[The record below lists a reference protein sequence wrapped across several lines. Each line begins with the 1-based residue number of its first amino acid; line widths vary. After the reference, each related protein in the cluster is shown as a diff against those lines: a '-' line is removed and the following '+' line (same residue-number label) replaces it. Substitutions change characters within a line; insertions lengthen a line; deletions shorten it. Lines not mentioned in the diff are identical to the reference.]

1 MPNSVLDPLIGKFVD
16 SRYRVDELLAR
27 GGMATVYT
35 AVDIR
40 LDRVVALKIMHPEL
54 AADPD
59 FVDRFTAEA
68 HAAARLSHPSVV
80 AVFDQGTD
88 RHVVYL
94 VLEYVRGRT
103 LRQLLREQG
112 RLSVDHAVGI
122 MDPVL
127 AALASAHEANLVHRD
142 VKPENI
148 LIGDDGQVKV
158 ADFGLARVLTTANPA
173 TRGLLLGTVDY
184 ISPEQALGEPVT
196 PRSDVYSAGIM
207 LFEMLTGRVPHSG
220 PTDFVVVR
228 GHIDND
234 VPPPSHDVPELPR
247 AVDALVLEAT
257 ARQPQDRIS
266 DAADFRARVR
276 HLHLHHPGSPAAAE
290 QGSAGAAGGGSLWD
304 PGIVPGLVDRDEASV
319 AADEALTVVGE
330 HPPPM
335 KATSVIDSLP
345 AEQAPRAQP
354 ANDEPSDGNEGAR
367 RRRRWPMVLA
377 TVLVIAAA
385 VAVGVGAWWYAEGR
399 FTEAPDLVGDT
410 REAAVSAARDEPFS
424 VEVAGEGERQF
435 SETVPEGSVVATD
448 PEAGTRMLSDS
459 TVTLYLSRGPER
471 YDVPDV
477 GGLTVDEA
485 RQALREQQ
493 LRLGPIDESYSE
505 SVPEG
510 QVIEQD
516 VVAGEAARP
525 DTEVGI
531 TVSNGPE
538 PIEIPDV
545 VGQQAE
551 AATDA
556 ISNADLESQREEEY
570 SEQVPA
576 GTVISQDP
584 QGGTATR
591 GDTVTIVVSRGPEEF
606 EVPSVRGS
614 TLDEARQALE
624 EAGLEVEVNRMLPDG
639 PGNVLRQS
647 PSFGTVSRGDVVEL
661 WVF

>member
-1 MPNSVLDPLIGKFVD
+1 MPNSVLDPLIGKLVD

-35 AVDIR
+35 ALDIR

-59 FVDRFTAEA
+59 FVDRFTTEA

-80 AVFDQGTD
+80 AVFDQGSD
-88 RHVVYL
+88 RQVVYL

-103 LRQLLREQG
+103 LRQLLRERGQ
-112 RLSVDHAVGI
+112 LSPDHALGI

-184 ISPEQALGEPVT
+184 LSPEQALGEPVT
-196 PRSDVYSAGIM
+196 PRSDVYSAGVM

-228 GHIDND
+228 RHIDND
-234 VPPPSHDVPELPR
+234 VPPPSRDQPELPGT
-247 AVDALVLEAT
+247 VDALVLEAT
-257 ARQPQDRIS
+257 ARHPRDRTS
-266 DAADFRARVR
+266 DAAEFRARVR
-276 HLHLHHPGSPAAAE
+276 HLHQVG
-290 QGSAGAAGGGSLWD
+290 GAANLEPEPPDTESVGSLWD
-304 PGIVPGLVDRDEASV
+304 PAIVPGLGDRDTIS

-330 HPPPM
+330 HPTPL
-335 KATSVIDSLP
+335 KATSVIDTP
-345 AEQAPRAQP
+345 PPEQANRAQP
-354 ANDEPSDGNEGAR
+354 PDDEPGNRGEPARR

-385 VAVGVGAWWYAEGR
+385 VAIGAGAWWYAEGR
-399 FTEAPDLVGDT
+399 FTDAPDLVGDT
-410 REAAVSAARDEPFS
+410 RDAAVSAARNEPFS
-424 VEVAGEGERQF
+424 VEVAEESERRF

-448 PEAGTRMLSDS
+448 PEAGARMLSDS

-477 GGLTVDEA
+477 SGLTVDEA
-485 RQALREQQ
+485 RQTLSEAQ
-493 LRLGPIDESYSE
+493 LRLGPIEEDYSE
-505 SVPEG
+505 SVPDG

-516 VVAGEAARP
+516 LGAGEAARP

-551 AATDA
+551 AATEA
-556 ISNADLESQREEEY
+556 ISNADLEPRREEEY
-570 SEQVPA
+570 SEQVSA

-591 GDTVTIVVSRGPEEF
+591 GDPVTIVVSRGPEEF

-614 TLDEARQALE
+614 TVDEAREVLE
-624 EAGLEVEVNRMLPDG
+624 EAQLEVEINRMLPDG

-647 PSFGTVSRGDVVEL
+647 PSFGTVSPGDVVEL